1 MSKSFKVVFLGD
13 CGVGKSSLLTRYV
26 INKFLEFNEP
36 TIGASY
42 INSTISIDNRKIN
55 LDIWDTAGQE
65 RFKGLVPLYYKNADC
80 IILVYDIT
88 FKRSF
93 ENASQRITDLK
104 SICPHS
110 LIFLV
115 GNKSDLHEQR
125 VVERDLVDEYSK
137 KNNIYFFETSAK
149 NSVNVES
156 LFKTIAKELSE
167 IIVLEENTDTVIN
180 INEENKLI
188 KKRCC

>member
-13 CGVGKSSLLTRYV
+13 CGVGKSSLLTRFV
-26 INKFLEFNEP
+26 INKFLKFNEP

-42 INSTISIDNRKIN
+42 INSTINIDNRKIN

-65 RFKGLVPLYYKNADC
+65 RFKGLVPLYYNNADC

-88 FKRSF
+88 VKDSF
-93 ENASQRITDLK
+93 ENATQRLINLK
-104 SICPHS
+104 STCLNA

-115 GNKSDLHEQR
+115 GNKSDLQEER
-125 VVERDLVDEYSK
+125 VVQKDLVNEYSR
-137 KNNIYFFETSAK
+137 KNNIYFLETSAK
-149 NSVNVES
+149 NSENVDN

-167 IIVLEENTDTVIN
+167 IIILEDNKDTIIN
-180 INEENKLI
+180 INEENVLL
-188 KKRCC
+188 KKKCC